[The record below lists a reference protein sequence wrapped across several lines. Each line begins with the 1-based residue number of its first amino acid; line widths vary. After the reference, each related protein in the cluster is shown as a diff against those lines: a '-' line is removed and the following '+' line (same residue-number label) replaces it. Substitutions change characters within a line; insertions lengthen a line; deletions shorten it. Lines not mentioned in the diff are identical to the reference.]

1 MTWEDWHSARQ
12 QIAEEFL
19 GAPLREQIRREDA
32 AVEATKAA
40 IRSTMP
46 KKTFPEL
53 AADAQTI
60 AEQARLRTI
69 QPRPITDE
77 IVGG

>member
-19 GAPLREQIRREDA
+19 GGPLREQIRREEEQ
-32 AVEATKAA
+32 VEATKAA

-46 KKTFPEL
+46 K
-53 AADAQTI
+53 AD
-60 AEQARLRTI
+60 
-69 QPRPITDE
+69 
-77 IVGG
+77 